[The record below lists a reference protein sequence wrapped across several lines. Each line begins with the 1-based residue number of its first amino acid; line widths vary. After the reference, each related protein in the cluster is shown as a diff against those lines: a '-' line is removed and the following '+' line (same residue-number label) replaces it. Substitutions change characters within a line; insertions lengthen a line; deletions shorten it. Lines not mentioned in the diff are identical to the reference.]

1 MTTMRLRD
9 PLLFLLGVR
18 SSIVRVLRCP
28 QAIWLSLALVATA
41 SLAREYDAVSWLH
54 DPRDL
59 LAPFGASLLIGS
71 IIFVFVMIGL
81 ASSGRR
87 SPDRWRD
94 YRLFMTGYWM
104 TAPLAWSY
112 AFPIEIMTDE
122 LTALKFNLA
131 MLSIVSIWRVLLFSR
146 VIAVQFAVPMLAVL
160 PMVLLPCMMIAFVA
174 SIVATLPMISLM
186 GGIRL
191 TQTQQTLMDF
201 QNNVLAI
208 CFYGLIPI
216 LILTSVAIVVIR
228 RRHHSFQELRPLDG
242 KIRRRAWTLPIVAT
256 GLLLAGASFF
266 QPLLYRATE
275 VDTLLENDRVV
286 EAIQMMQVDGQNAF
300 PVVWDPPPCFP
311 DRYSQTPAIAD
322 LVAGIEITQCQ
333 PWIVE
338 KLLVQADEIA
348 LRQAGWYGGIRELDY
363 LQLRFQQHTP
373 VDAETAIENLRE
385 LQRINAGDEATITHR
400 AALLETLEKVRL
412 QAELNAAESN
422 QHSDLHEDTADDS
435 PPEPSDRG

>member
-9 PLLFLLGVR
+9 PLLFLFGVR
-18 SSIVRVLRCP
+18 SSIERVIRCP
-28 QAIWLSLALVATA
+28 RAIWMSLALVATA
-41 SLAREYDAVSWLH
+41 AISREYDAVSWLH
-54 DPRDL
+54 HPQDL

-71 IIFVFVMIGL
+71 IVFVFVMIGL

-87 SPDRWRD
+87 SWNLWHD

-104 TAPLAWSY
+104 TAPLAWLY
-112 AFPIEIMTDE
+112 AFPIEIMTEE

-146 VIAVQFAVPMLAVL
+146 VIAIQFAVPMLAVL

-174 SIVATLPMISLM
+174 LLSATLSMVSLM

-191 TQTQQTLMDF
+191 TQTQQMLMDF
-201 QNNVLAI
+201 QSNVLAI
-208 CFYGLIPI
+208 CFYGVIPI
-216 LILTSVAIVVIR
+216 LILTSVAIGILH
-228 RRHHSFQELRPLDG
+228 RRHHYVNELRPLDG
-242 KIRRRAWTLPIVAT
+242 KIRRRASVATIVAAC
-256 GLLLAGASFF
+256 LLLAGASLF
-266 QPLLYRATE
+266 QPGLYRAAE
-275 VDTLLENDRVV
+275 VDTLLQNDQVV
-286 EAIQMMQVDGQNAF
+286 EAIEKMQDDGRDAF
-300 PVVWDPPPCFP
+300 PIVWDPPPCFP
-311 DRYSQTPAIAD
+311 HGYSQTPAIAD
-322 LVAGIEITQCQ
+322 LVAGIEATKCQ

-348 LRQAGWYGGIRELDY
+348 LRQVGWYQGIRELDY
-363 LQLRFQQHTP
+363 LQLHFPQHTP
-373 VDAETAIENLRE
+373 VDAETAIENLSE

-422 QHSDLHEDTADDS
+422 QHSDLYEDTDADTPQD
-435 PPEPSDRG
+435 PSD